1 MSHLRTPP
9 PAPRHPARARRHD
22 TGLAAHKLVTVY
34 RLEGQRAPYATMG
47 FAGFTAAL
55 AGLSGAGITVSE
67 ANLDNGAVGF
77 NGLAWPLRLRRILAL
92 ATDLGSAKALWAATD
107 NTAAFNFLLGSA
119 GEPGALAL
127 ETCNGTT
134 EFFDGAPPAAGG
146 AAAVEARSS
155 FTCASGKAYDGVNCS
170 LWWPGAPAPLPLGA
184 PLADAVFRSNHA
196 LHPAVMATQEP
207 LWNDTV
213 SRYLLLGER
222 LREAAA
228 AGKDAAGAGAGAG
241 AGGMGAEAAVNVTSL
256 LGIKGPDYGSC
267 EASNFAQLKPHASA
281 IVLSVTYDPSR
292 QTAYVAWEDGT
303 GKDWSPAS
311 CNTYV
316 QFDFAKW
323 FAKKEDY

>member
-1 MSHLRTPP
+1 MSHLRTLP

-55 AGLSGAGITVSE
+55 AGMSGAGITVSE

-155 FTCASGKAYDGVNCS
+155 FTCASGKVYDGVNCS

-241 AGGMGAEAAVNVTSL
+241 AGARRLARARRAGRSAGTIASPTPTPSSSSRSRL
-256 LGIKGPDYGSC
+256 TPRRGSG
-267 EASNFAQLKPHASA
+267 
-281 IVLSVTYDPSR
+281 PSR
-292 QTAYVAWEDGT
+292 CAAAFTCAIARRNC
-303 GKDWSPAS
+303 SRARS
-311 CNTYV
+311 LARC
-316 QFDFAKW
+316 
-323 FAKKEDY
+323 